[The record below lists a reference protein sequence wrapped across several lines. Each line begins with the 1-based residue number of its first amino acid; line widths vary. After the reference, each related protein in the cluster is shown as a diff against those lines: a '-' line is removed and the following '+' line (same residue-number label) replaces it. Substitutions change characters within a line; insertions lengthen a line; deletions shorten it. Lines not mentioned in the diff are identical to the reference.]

1 MLPHQKTAVGAAFAL
16 GFCALLCSPAAAL
29 DRRPSRVSLSPE
41 AERHYQAGM
50 QFYVAGSKD
59 QALSSFRQALR
70 LSPQD
75 PSARAAVNRLEVE
88 LMSPPPTRPEQ
99 ARPDE
104 LGEDPVEV
112 FAAQVVDFVR
122 FEETLGDARSKTG
135 TLEAMQGRVAQLL
148 AERKRA
154 KSKGLAFAKERELRA
169 MVRRLPAVLA

>member
-1 MLPHQKTAVGAAFAL
+1 MLPHQKTAIGAALAL
-16 GFCALLCSPAAAL
+16 GLCALLCPPASAL
-29 DRRPSRVSLSPE
+29 ERSTSRSQVSPE

-50 QFYVAGSKD
+50 KFYVAGAKD
-59 QALSSFRQALR
+59 RALASFRQALR
-70 LSPQD
+70 LAPRD

-88 LMSPPPTRPEQ
+88 LMSPTRPEP
-99 ARPDE
+99 ARPEE

-112 FAAQVVDFVR
+112 FAAQVVGFVM
-122 FEETLGDARSKTG
+122 FEETLGEARSKTG